1 MSTVFALDIGTR
13 VVIGLVM
20 EKTISGYE
28 IKASSRTEHS
38 QRAMY
43 DGQVHDVDEVASA
56 VLRIKN
62 ELEKKVKLELKKVA
76 VAAAG
81 RALCTETASV
91 SRTEL
96 FPINWERQDILTLEM
111 DAVQQAMKRISSAE
125 VESDFFYCVGYST
138 VSQLLENQAIT
149 SLIGQRGKKV
159 ELTVIATFLPRT
171 VVDGL
176 VAVLSRVG
184 LEMESLTLEPIAA
197 GQAAI
202 PIDMRRLNIALVD
215 IGAGTS
221 DIGLTKDGS
230 FFSYGMVPIA
240 GDEVT
245 EAICSHFLLSFQE
258 GEKVKRSLQKNAQV
272 EINNF
277 FGEKVLVAKED
288 ILEIIHPTVQT
299 ITDRIC
305 KEIVYLN
312 GSSPQAVILVGGGS
326 LTPLLSQAIA
336 EKLNIPSNRVGIQ
349 ERQRLSN
356 ILGEEDSLTGP
367 DVITPLGIA
376 IAALD
381 GQVLHYYSVEVN
393 NAIIPIFELNLA
405 TVAEALLAAGVQPK
419 TFLGRPGS
427 ALIYE
432 LNGKINVLKGG
443 LGSPAEIYVN
453 GDSAK
458 LDSHLSPGD
467 SIRFIPGSSGKAAKA
482 QIKDI
487 IDLPS
492 NKRIIFNNE
501 EVIFK
506 AVVMSEGKVLSGE
519 DEIEENSRL
528 TVINNET
535 LEDFLI
541 FMNINPNSYHKRSI
555 IVHGQKQNI
564 EPKIKVWLNGEVM
577 ENSFT
582 LQEGDILNIKDRL
595 VTVKNLE
602 LKAEPM
608 NFTVNGQEFFLPTK
622 ETRVLFK
629 GKHID
634 EDYPVE
640 DGMELKVEGFSNKPI
655 LSDLFP
661 YLNLTKDMIPQGR
674 LEMLVNGKNAEFT
687 TILNRGD
694 RVVIIWIK

>member
-1 MSTVFALDIGTR
+1 MSTIFALDIGTR

-20 EKTISGYE
+20 EKTGNGYE
-28 IKASSRTEHS
+28 VKASSRTEHS

-62 ELEKKVKLELKKVA
+62 DLENKLKYKLKKVA

-81 RALCTETASV
+81 RALCTETASA
-91 SRTEL
+91 SRTEP

-111 DAVQQAMKRISSAE
+111 EAVQQAMKNIGSEE

-138 VSQLLENQAIT
+138 VRQLLENQSIT
-149 SLIGQRGKKV
+149 NLIGQRGKKI

-202 PIDMRRLNIALVD
+202 PFDMRKLNIALVD

-221 DIGLTKDGS
+221 DIALTKEGS
-230 FFSYGMVPIA
+230 FFSYGMVPMA

-245 EAICSHFLLSFQE
+245 ETICSHFLLSFQE
-258 GEKVKRSLQKNAQV
+258 GERIKRSLQDNCQA
-272 EINNF
+272 EIDNF
-277 FGEKVLVAKED
+277 FGEKVQVTKED
-288 ILEIIHPTVQT
+288 ILDIIQPTVQT
-299 ITDRIC
+299 IAERIC
-305 KEIVYLN
+305 KEIVHLN
-312 GSSPQAVILVGGGS
+312 GGSPQAVILVGGGS
-326 LTPLLSQAIA
+326 LTLSLTQVIA
-336 EKLNIPSNRVGIQ
+336 SKLNIPNNRVGIQ
-349 ERQRLSN
+349 ERKRISN
-356 ILGEEDSLTGP
+356 ILGEEEYLYGP

-376 IAALD
+376 MAALD

-393 NAIIPIFELNLA
+393 NSIIPIFELNLA

-419 TFLGRPGS
+419 AFLGRPGS

-432 LNGKINVLKGG
+432 LNGEIKVLKGG
-443 LGSPAEIYVN
+443 LGNPAEIYVN
-453 GDSAK
+453 GKSAA
-458 LDSHLSPGD
+458 LDGKLSPGD
-467 SIRFIPGSSGKAAKA
+467 SIRFIPGSSGQSAKA

-487 IDLPS
+487 VDLP
-492 NKRIIFNNE
+492 KDKIIIYNNE
-501 EVIFK
+501 EVLFK
-506 AVVMSEGKVLSGE
+506 AIVMSGSKKLSSE
-519 DEIEENSRL
+519 DAIEENSRL
-528 TVINNET
+528 IVRNNET
-535 LEDFLI
+535 FEDFLI
-541 FMNINPNSYHKRSI
+541 FMNINPNIYRKRA
-555 IVHGQKQNI
+555 IVINGQMQDL
-564 EPKIKVWLNGEVM
+564 EPKVKVWLNGDAM

-582 LQEGDILNIKDRL
+582 LQNGDSISIKARSITIKDL
-595 VTVKNLE
+595 G

-608 NFTVNGQEFFLPTK
+608 NFMVNGQEFLLPSK

-629 GKHID
+629 GKQID
-634 EDYPVE
+634 DDYLVE
-640 DGMELKVEGFSNKPI
+640 DGMELKVEGFTTKPI

-674 LEMLVNGKNAEFT
+674 LEMLVNGKDAEFT
-687 TILNRGD
+687 TMLNRGD
-694 RVVIIWIK
+694 RIVIIWIK

>member
-13 VVIGLVM
+13 VVIGLIM
-20 EKTISGYE
+20 EKTINGYE

-62 ELEKKVKLELKKVA
+62 ELEKKVKFELKKVA

-81 RALCTETASV
+81 RALCTETALA
-91 SRTEL
+91 SRTES

-111 DAVQQAMKRISSAE
+111 EAVQKAMKKISSAD

-138 VSQLLENQAIT
+138 VRQLLENQAIT
-149 SLIGQRGKKV
+149 NLIGQRGKKV
-159 ELTVIATFLPRT
+159 EITVIATFLPRT

-184 LEMESLTLEPIAA
+184 LEMDSLTLEPIAA

-202 PIDMRRLNIALVD
+202 PIDMRKLNIALVD

-221 DIGLTKDGS
+221 DIALTKDGS
-230 FFSYGMVPIA
+230 FFSYGMVPMA

-245 EAICSHFLLSFQE
+245 ETICSHFLLSFQE
-258 GEKVKRSLQKNAQV
+258 GEKVKRSIQENSQI

-277 FGEKVLVAKED
+277 FGEKVLLAKED
-288 ILEIIHPTVQT
+288 ILDIIHPIVLT
-299 ITDRIC
+299 IADKIC
-305 KEIVYLN
+305 KEIISLN
-312 GSSPQAVILVGGGS
+312 SSSPQAVILVGGGS
-326 LTPLLSQAIA
+326 LTPLLSVAIA
-336 EKLNIPSNRVGIQ
+336 EKLNLPINRVGIQ
-349 ERQRLSN
+349 ERKRLNN

-376 IAALD
+376 MAALD

-393 NAIIPIFELNLA
+393 DAIIPIFELNLA
-405 TVAEALLAAGVQPK
+405 TVAEALLAAGLQPK
-419 TFLGRPGS
+419 AFLGRPGS

-432 LNGKINVLKGG
+432 VNGEIKVLKGG
-443 LGSPAEIYVN
+443 LGSPAEIFVN
-453 GDSAK
+453 GKVAK
-458 LDSHLSPGD
+458 LDSQLNPGD
-467 SIRFIPGSSGKAAKA
+467 CIRFIPGFPGQAAKA
-482 QIKDI
+482 QVKDI
-487 IDLPS
+487 IDLPED
-492 NKRIIFNNE
+492 KKITFNNE

-506 AVVMSEGKVLSGE
+506 ASVISRGKVLSRD
-519 DEIEENSRL
+519 DEIEENCRL
-528 TVINNET
+528 TVIKNET

-541 FMNINPNSYHKRSI
+541 FMNISPNSFHKRSI
-555 IVHGQKQNI
+555 LINGQKQDL
-564 EPKIKVWLNGEVM
+564 EPKIKVWLNGKVM
-577 ENSFT
+577 EHNFI
-582 LQEGDILNIKDRL
+582 LQQGDIINIEDRPI
-595 VTVKNLE
+595 TIKNLG

-608 NFTVNGQEFFLPTK
+608 NFMVNGQEFLLPSK
-622 ETRVLFK
+622 ENRVLFK
-629 GKHID
+629 GKLVN
-634 EDYPVE
+634 EDYQLE
-640 DGMELKVEGFSNKPI
+640 DGMELKVEGFTSKPI

-661 YLNLTKDMIPQGR
+661 YLNLTKDMIPQGK

-687 TILNRGD
+687 TSLNRGD